1 MPSKFTIMRNNRH
14 KMAEAKKRAHDRA
27 RELVIQSIERQR
39 IRTTLL
45 DAYYTRPPFVWWSP
59 KTWRL

>member
-1 MPSKFTIMRNNRH
+1 MQSKFTIMRNNR
-14 KMAEAKKRAHDRA
+14 KKLIDAKQTAHDRVRA
-27 RELVIQSIERQR
+27 MVLQGIERQR

-45 DAYYTRPPFVWWSP
+45 DAYYTRPPFVWWNP